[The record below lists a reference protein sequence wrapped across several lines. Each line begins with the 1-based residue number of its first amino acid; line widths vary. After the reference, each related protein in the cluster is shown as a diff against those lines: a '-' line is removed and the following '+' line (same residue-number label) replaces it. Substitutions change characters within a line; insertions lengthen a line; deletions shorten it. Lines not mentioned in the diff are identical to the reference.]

1 MHQIGIVKIDLKI
14 RHNNGIGPYSIAMK
28 TNSENSPSK
37 VRRNQN
43 RFICGIIRA
52 EMDSSTKAKKN
63 ATMMKECPRTIAC
76 GTNDVFS
83 YTVFLIPEDK
93 KWWLEYPQ
101 DHPEVLGAKDVKL
114 NLIENLLFPED
125 FQLRI
130 PKIKSHIAPC
140 GSDCHGC
147 PMRKEWNCEGCP
159 ALIQ

>member
-1 MHQIGIVKIDLKI
+1 
-14 RHNNGIGPYSIAMK
+14 MK
-28 TNSENSPSK
+28 TDSENSSSN

-43 RFICGIIRA
+43 RFICGIICA
-52 EMDSSTKAKKN
+52 EMDSSNKAKKN
-63 ATMMKECPRTIAC
+63 ATMMKDCPRTIAC

-83 YTVFLIPEDK
+83 YTIIIIPEDK

-101 DHPEVLGAKDVKL
+101 EHPEVLGAKNVKL

-130 PKIKSHIAPC
+130 PKVKNRTAPC

-159 ALIQ
+159 AIIQS